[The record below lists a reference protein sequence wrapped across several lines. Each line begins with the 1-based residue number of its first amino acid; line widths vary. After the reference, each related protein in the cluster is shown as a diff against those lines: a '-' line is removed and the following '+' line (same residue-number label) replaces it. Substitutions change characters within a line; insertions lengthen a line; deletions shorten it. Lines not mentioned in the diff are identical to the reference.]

1 MVCLSS
7 IAGSPI
13 NTRTLVEK
21 SFCSALV
28 FLSINQRVKYQPS
41 NSGDCAR
48 NPIFVVPAKE
58 TVQETLARSRWRKT
72 QPPKSPLSG
81 GLSTQFPPDKGDLGG
96 LGKTNI
102 GFLHS
107 LESRNP
113 VKHSNPQGFS
123 ACNACLARVSCAVSK
138 VPLLVQCDC
147 QKCGYIN

>member
-7 IAGSPI
+7 IADSPI

-21 SFCSALV
+21 SFYSALV

-48 NPIFVVPAKE
+48 NQYSSF
-58 TVQETLARSRWRKT
+58 LRKRLCKKPSLGRAGGKPNPLN
-72 QPPKSPLSG
+72 PPYQGDFPLNSPLIRG
-81 GLSTQFPPDKGDLGG
+81 ARG